1 MRPYDPSYM
10 GFSAW
15 FGWGLYPFYW
25 DPYWYGAWGGYP
37 GYWWNEPAYYGG
49 GYGYDEGSL
58 KLSVTPKDAE
68 VFVDQQFAGVVD
80 DFDGVLQS
88 LKVEAG
94 GHTITLYREGYRT
107 VSREIDF
114 RAGETVRLTFS
125 MVALQPGEGPEPRPV
140 QAAVPER
147 LTRSAWREPTDTGV
161 AEPPVPAAPREP
173 QWASPLDRPAAA
185 NFGALAIRVQPAGA
199 ELLID
204 GEAWQ
209 GSDGTSRL
217 VVQLPPGMHRV
228 EIRKAGSETFRTEV
242 RIEPGET
249 TTLNLSLSGLGRR

>member
-1 MRPYDPSYM
+1 
-10 GFSAW
+10 
-15 FGWGLYPFYW
+15 
-25 DPYWYGAWGGYP
+25 
-37 GYWWNEPAYYGG
+37 
-49 GYGYDEGSL
+49 
-58 KLSVTPKDAE
+58 VTPKDAE

-80 DFDGVLQS
+80 DFDGFLQS

-114 RAGETVRLTFS
+114 RAGETFRLTFS

-140 QAAVPER
+140 PAAVPDR
-147 LTRSAWREPTDTGV
+147 LTRPAWREPADTGV

-173 QWASPLDRPAAA
+173 QSASPVERPAAA

-209 GSDGTSRL
+209 GADGTNRL
-217 VVQLPPGMHRV
+217 VVQLPPGVHRV

-242 RIEPGET
+242 RIEPGVT
-249 TTLNLSLSGLGRR
+249 TTLNVSLSGLDWH

>member
-1 MRPYDPSYM
+1 MR
-10 GFSAW
+10 FSAW
-15 FGWGLYPFYW
+15 FGWGFYPFYW

-37 GYWWNEPAYYGG
+37 GYWWDQPAYYEG

-68 VFVDQQFAGVVD
+68 VFVDQRFAGVVD
-80 DFDGVLQS
+80 DFDGFLQR

-114 RAGETVRLTFS
+114 RSGETFRLTFS
-125 MVALQPGEGPEPRPV
+125 MVALQPGEAPEPRPV
-140 QAAVPER
+140 PPASPER
-147 LTRSAWREPTDTGV
+147 LPRSAWREPAETG
-161 AEPPVPAAPREP
+161 AAQPPVPAAPREP
-173 QWASPLDRPAAA
+173 KAAPPVDRPAAA

-209 GSDGTSRL
+209 GADGTSRL
-217 VVQLPPGMHRV
+217 VVQLPPGVHRV
-228 EIRKAGSETFRTEV
+228 EIRKAGSETFSTEV

-249 TTLNLSLSGLGRR
+249 TTLNVSLSGVGWH